1 MWNREIIVNSSDS
14 SPKWILKIRNRK
26 NEIKRYSDD
35 TVFETTSVLND
46 VFIQMSD
53 ACQTSLRILVPGL

>member
-1 MWNREIIVNSSDS
+1 MWNREIIVNSSDP
-14 SPKWILKIRNRK
+14 SPKWRVKIRNR
-26 NEIKRYSDD
+26 NHEIKRYSND

-53 ACQTSLRILVPGL
+53 ACQTSLRKLFAGV